1 MFCPQILAFYP
12 HFAVDD
18 HGFHCTTMGS
28 RSQSP
33 CDTRFP
39 AKKQGVYME
48 TTMNYLPG
56 DPSIKPPDDHK
67 FVDIILDLFDGT
79 RTF

>member
-1 MFCPQILAFYP
+1 
-12 HFAVDD
+12 
-18 HGFHCTTMGS
+18 
-28 RSQSP
+28 
-33 CDTRFP
+33 
-39 AKKQGVYME
+39 ME

-79 RTF
+79 QTF